1 MKVSHRLFSTYHV
14 WSFCCLIHGA
24 DVNFH
29 IVEITDGWAN
39 LYPCPS
45 NNNEVFTCGTPGW
58 ASHVCDEQLGNY
70 TWVRSNVT
78 VAQLA
83 VSSSSSAS
91 ATATGTSS
99 RSTETTTLTASC
111 TASTEADNAT
121 MKTGVGVGVGLGVP
135 LLLAAAAF
143 IWFYLHTRRQIQ
155 SLQQKLNEQGTMQ
168 LGPRGQYARLPPQEL
183 DTGKQTWPEIQ
194 SNYRSELS

>member
-1 MKVSHRLFSTYHV
+1 MP
-14 WSFCCLIHGA
+14 
-24 DVNFH
+24 
-29 IVEITDGWAN
+29 EITNGWAN

-45 NNNEVFTCGTPGW
+45 NNNEVFTCGTAGW

-78 VAQLA
+78 VAQLG
-83 VSSSSSAS
+83 VSSSLSAS

-99 RSTETTTLTASC
+99 KTMETTTLTASC
-111 TASTEADNAT
+111 TASAEADNNAT

-135 LLLAAAAF
+135 LLLAAAGF
-143 IWFYLHTRRQIQ
+143 IWYYMHTRRQIQ
-155 SLQQKLNEQGTMQ
+155 SLQQRLNEQGAMQ

-183 DTGKQTWPEIQ
+183 DSGKQTWPEIQ
-194 SNYRSELS
+194 STHRSELS